1 MQEEHDLSKK
11 ILALTTLI
19 KEQHPELIKYIAEMP
34 ETIPNDESPVINVE
48 ELTLYYESLQRLIE
62 GYQEGRE
69 IEITRDL

>member
-19 KEQHPELIKYIAEMP
+19 KEQYPELIKYISEMP
-34 ETIPNDESPVINVE
+34 ETIPNDVSPDINTE
-48 ELTLYYESLQRLIE
+48 ELTLYYESLQKLIE

-69 IEITRDL
+69 IDFTRGL